1 MQWILDD
8 PQWWCLLQAPFGNQ
22 FRRGRTR
29 CRGEGEDQP
38 SKKEANAGSGQR
50 ETKQERLM
58 CRMLLATCCS
68 FVVSSSVA
76 EEQESMSEK

>member
-1 MQWILDD
+1 MTTLSGGVY
-8 PQWWCLLQAPFGNQ
+8 C
-22 FRRGRTR
+22 RRHSATSS
-29 CRGEGEDQP
+29 GEGERVAEERVKISQA
-38 SKKEANAGSGQR
+38 KKEANAGSGQR

-68 FVVSSSVA
+68 FVVSISVA